1 MEANNLS
8 MPGAVISTI
17 NTTKKFAYNKGN
29 MTFSVDVNIDSRE
42 QVTDMLD
49 IMRICKSDL
58 EAELAKF
65 PKEDTYETRSE
76 GTDSVQPVPQG
87 EEA

>member
-1 MEANNLS
+1 MEANNLN

-29 MTFSVDVNIDSRE
+29 MTFSVDVNVDSAE
-42 QVTDMLD
+42 QVKDMLD

-65 PKEDTYETRSE
+65 PNETRSE
-76 GTDSVQPVPQG
+76 GTDSVQPVSEG

>member
-1 MEANNLS
+1 MEANNLN

-17 NTTKKFAYNKGN
+17 NTTKKFAYNKGE
-29 MTFSVDVNIDSRE
+29 MTFSVDVNVDSSE
-42 QVTDMLD
+42 QVKDMLD
-49 IMRICKSDL
+49 IMRICKGDL

-76 GTDSVQPVPQG
+76 SPSTVESVPAG
-87 EEA
+87 E